1 MDSNPFLNL
10 NFVESSPIPLFGTQA
25 TQDAN
30 LEQHSPA
37 QRKERR
43 VWTAT
48 DDLVLISAWLNT
60 SKDAIVSN
68 EQKCGA
74 FWKRIADYMAASPK
88 LAGIEKRAQLHC
100 KNRWHKI
107 NDQVCKF
114 CGAYEAATRA
124 KTSGQN
130 DNDVLK
136 EAHVIY
142 FNRYNKKFSLEHA
155 WKELRYDQKWCLIS
169 TDKTGKK
176 RKGEDEVESSTS
188 HATDNVSGQSVD
200 VMERP
205 PGVKAAKRR
214 GKKPLEEDKEVEGF
228 HRMWEVKEE
237 DWCRKEKQ
245 AKIGLL
251 DRLLAKTEPLADYEE
266 TLKKK
271 LIAELF

>member
-30 LEQHSPA
+30 FEQHSPA

-48 DDLVLISAWLNT
+48 DDLVIISAWLNT
-60 SKDAIVSN
+60 SKDAIVAN

-88 LAGIEKRAQLHC
+88 LVGIEKREQLHC

-107 NDQVCKF
+107 NDQDCK
-114 CGAYEAATRA
+114 
-124 KTSGQN
+124 
-130 DNDVLK
+130 
-136 EAHVIY
+136 
-142 FNRYNKKFSLEHA
+142 YNKKFSLEHA

-176 RKGEDEVESSTS
+176 RKGEDDVESSTS

-214 GKKPLEEDKEVEGF
+214 GKKPLEEDKEVQGF
-228 HRMWEVKEE
+228 QRMWEVKEE